1 MFVKKVKLEKLV
13 IKDNGAEPEGMN
25 NENRSINTHI

>member
-13 IKDNGAEPEGMN
+13 IKDNGAEPEGRILTSCM
-25 NENRSINTHI
+25 